1 MPIIAGS
8 RCQDTAGQAARP
20 LC

>member
-1 MPIIAGS
+1 MPIIVGS